1 MHEALH
7 VFVIRSFADL
17 EDDMELLG
25 FSDLTWL
32 AAIAFVL
39 CFAFGLYMIKTKK
52 PGMVRSFNDT
62 AKYKDKEQYAEQ
74 GGKLILFYSF
84 SWLVM
89 LVVSFF
95 SDTASILI
103 GIAALMV
110 FAYFWKKMN
119 DKYGPV

>member
-1 MHEALH
+1 MA
-7 VFVIRSFADL
+7 RSFAYL
-17 EDDMELLG
+17 EDIMELLG

-32 AAIAFVL
+32 SAIAFVL
-39 CFAFGLYMIKTKK
+39 CLAFGLYMIRTKK

-74 GGKLILFYSF
+74 GGRLILYYSF
-84 SWLVM
+84 SWLLM
-89 LVVSFF
+89 LTVSFF
-95 SDTASILI
+95 SDTVSILI
-103 GIAALMV
+103 GVAALMV

>member
-1 MHEALH
+1 
-7 VFVIRSFADL
+7 
-17 EDDMELLG
+17 MEFLG

-32 AAIAFVL
+32 SAIAFVL

-52 PGMVRSFNDT
+52 PGIVRSINDT
-62 AKYKDKEQYAEQ
+62 ANYKDREQYAEK
-74 GGKLILFYSF
+74 GGKLIFFYSF

-95 SDTASILI
+95 SDTISIVI
-103 GIAALMV
+103 GIVSLMV
-110 FAYFWKKMN
+110 FAFFWKKMN